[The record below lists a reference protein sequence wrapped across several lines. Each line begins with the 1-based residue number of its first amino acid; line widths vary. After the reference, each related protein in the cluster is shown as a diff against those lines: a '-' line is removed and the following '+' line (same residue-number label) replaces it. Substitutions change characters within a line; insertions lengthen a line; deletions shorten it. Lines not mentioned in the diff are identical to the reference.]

1 MPVGVSAGSC
11 HSAFCQLVP
20 PRCHTSS
27 SHTSSPVTHRKSMC
41 LRHSEAKRWEF
52 GAEKGLLPGLAR
64 RWVAQALNGLNSP
77 KAFSKD
83 FFKARS
89 ERGMVRCKLL
99 GFGFLQ
105 LSL

>member
-52 GAEKGLLPGLAR
+52 GAEKGLLQGHVTRCVYIFFFFFGCTPSMQKFPGI
-64 RWVAQALNGLNSP
+64 
-77 KAFSKD
+77 
-83 FFKARS
+83 
-89 ERGMVRCKLL
+89 
-99 GFGFLQ
+99 
-105 LSL
+105 

>member
-52 GAEKGLLPGLAR
+52 GAEKGLLQVQAR
-64 RWVAQALNGLNSP
+64 IGSSCSKNP
-77 KAFSKD
+77 KLTMVFRERFLYAKCGKAAGCVT
-83 FFKARS
+83 FF
-89 ERGMVRCKLL
+89 
-99 GFGFLQ
+99 
-105 LSL
+105 

>member
-52 GAEKGLLPGLAR
+52 GAEKGLLQGHAR
-64 RWVAQALNGLNSP
+64 KWVIHAPENPELPEGFQQSS
-77 KAFSKD
+77 FKD
-83 FFKARS
+83 K
-89 ERGMVRCKLL
+89 GDGGV
-99 GFGFLQ
+99 
-105 LSL
+105 